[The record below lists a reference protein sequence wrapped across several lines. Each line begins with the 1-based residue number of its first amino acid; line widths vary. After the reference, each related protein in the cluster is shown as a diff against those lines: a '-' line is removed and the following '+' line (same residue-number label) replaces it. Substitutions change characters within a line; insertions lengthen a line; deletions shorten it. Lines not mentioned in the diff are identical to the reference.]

1 MKVMR
6 TTVATVVAATLSM
19 SAFSVFAEASL
30 TGAGATFPA
39 PVYAKWAD
47 TYQKETGNKVNYQG
61 IGSSGGVKQII
72 ANTVDFGASD
82 APLSDEKLAQEGLF
96 QFPTV
101 IGGVVL
107 AVNIPGLKSGE
118 LVLDGKTLG
127 DIYLGKIKKWDDEA
141 IAKLNPGLKLPSQNI
156 AVVRR
161 ADGSGTSFVF
171 TSYLAK
177 VNEEWKNNV
186 GTGST
191 VKWPIGLG
199 GKGNDGIAAF
209 VQRLPGAI
217 GYVEYAYA
225 KQNNLAYT
233 KLISADGKPVSPTEE
248 NFANAAK
255 GADWSKTFAQDLTN
269 QKGEDAWPITST
281 TFILIHKD
289 QKKPEQGTE
298 VLKFFDWAYKTGA
311 KQANDLDYAS
321 LPDSV
326 VEQVRAAWKTNI
338 KVRAVVRPAYIWDQ
352 YNQTGVELGY
362 FTQQNKDANS
372 NKFNE
377 SGYKTTLFHTFKVN
391 TSMLT
396 SRPEIR
402 FYATYIKALENELDG
417 FTFEDNKDDQFA
429 VGAQAEIWW

>member
-156 AVVRR
+156 AVLPGESERR
-161 ADGSGTSFVF
+161 V
-171 TSYLAK
+171 
-177 VNEEWKNNV
+177 ENNV

-233 KLISADGKPVSPTEE
+233 KLISADGKPRAGKTG
-248 NFANAAK
+248 
-255 GADWSKTFAQDLTN
+255 GADCAIDVGWHYCLSDHLLLAEHSEIWSGFPVDQRVGCTERYLRGVGADLR
-269 QKGEDAWPITST
+269 
-281 TFILIHKD
+281 
-289 QKKPEQGTE
+289 
-298 VLKFFDWAYKTGA
+298 
-311 KQANDLDYAS
+311 YAG
-321 LPDSV
+321 DFV
-326 VEQVRAAWKTNI
+326 YRAAD
-338 KVRAVVRPAYIWDQ
+338 RRPGEFRY
-352 YNQTGVELGY
+352 
-362 FTQQNKDANS
+362 
-372 NKFNE
+372 
-377 SGYKTTLFHTFKVN
+377 
-391 TSMLT
+391 
-396 SRPEIR
+396 RPVP
-402 FYATYIKALENELDG
+402 D
-417 FTFEDNKDDQFA
+417 
-429 VGAQAEIWW
+429 